1 MDSAPCTVTLWHASG
16 VDVPRE
22 LLAALSGVKAGP
34 AGGPGNVKVQVV
46 GDPFLALANLCRV
59 TREERRINTGE
70 LPTTARLV
78 IVFPE
83 MLTDAAE
90 LCLAA
95 DAYAPGVP
103 RWQYGPAANPTLRP
117 IVESDVAAWGS
128 RGAEVLVI
136 PQPSRMDPTP
146 ALRTSRTMTPHLR
159 LAGEGPAAGVG
170 GGVPLDNRAES
181 ADAGLAGEGQ
191 PLPPTARSAPLISD
205 EELRMLLGES
215 NDESR

>member
-1 MDSAPCTVTLWHASG
+1 VDLAPCTVTLWHASG

-22 LLAALSGVKAGP
+22 LLSALSGVKSG
-34 AGGPGNVKVQVV
+34 AGGVKVQVV
-46 GDPFLALANLCRV
+46 GDPFLALAHMCRA
-59 TREERRINTGE
+59 TRDERRVPET
-70 LPTTARLV
+70 PTAARLV

-117 IVESDVAAWGS
+117 IVEADVTAWCS
-128 RGAEVLVI
+128 RGSDAVVV
-136 PQPSRMDPTP
+136 PQPREAVVPRAS
-146 ALRTSRTMTPHLR
+146 SRTMAPQLR
-159 LAGEGPAAGVG
+159 LAGEGPGVT
-170 GGVPLDNRAES
+170 LDNRAES
-181 ADAGLAGEGQ
+181 ADAGLAGEGVGQ
-191 PLPPTARSAPLISD
+191 ALPPTARSVPLISD